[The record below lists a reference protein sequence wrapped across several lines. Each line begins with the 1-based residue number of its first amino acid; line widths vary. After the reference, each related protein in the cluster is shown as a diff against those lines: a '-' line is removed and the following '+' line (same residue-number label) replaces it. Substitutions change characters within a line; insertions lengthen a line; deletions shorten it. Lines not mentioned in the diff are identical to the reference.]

1 MKQYT
6 LPYVKSTASGNLLYD
21 SGSSDPVLSNNP
33 EGCDGVVG
41 ERFRGRGH
49 VYNLW
54 LIRVDVWQK
63 PTQYC
68 KATIL
73 QLKIN
78 KLTLKK

>member
-1 MKQYT
+1 MMLLGFTWLRGRIKMKQYT

-49 VYNLW
+49 MY
-54 LIRVDVWQK
+54 
-63 PTQYC
+63 TYG
-68 KATIL
+68 
-73 QLKIN
+73 
-78 KLTLKK
+78 